1 MQLVACVDTLNA
13 GVHFPVDTQPSA
25 LGWKALAVNLSDLA
39 AMGAQ
44 PCWALLSLSL
54 PSAECPS
61 VEEVIAGLTHLARL
75 HGVALVGGDTTRGP
89 LSLTVTALGQV
100 PAGTALVRSGARIG
114 DAIVVTGNLG
124 DAAAGL
130 MLATGQVV
138 AQSHAVSETLR
149 KRLDYPT
156 PRVAAGI
163 AVRGIASASIDVSDG
178 LLADLGHV
186 CAESGVGAAIDL
198 ESVPLSAEILSALP
212 RHMAQ
217 LLALSGGD
225 DYELCLTV
233 PREHLET
240 ALVALRGAGCAPHLV
255 GRVTAEPGV
264 QVLDAAGMDVTPRQ
278 RGYEHFS

>member
-13 GVHFPVDTQPSA
+13 GVHFPADTQPDA

-54 PSAECPS
+54 PSAETPS
-61 VEEVIAGLTHLARL
+61 VDELILGLTHLARL
-75 HGVALVGGDTTRGP
+75 HGMALVGGDTTRGP

-100 PAGTALVRSGARIG
+100 PAGTALVRSGARVG
-114 DAIVVTGNLG
+114 DAIVVTGTLG

-130 MLATGQVV
+130 MLAMGQV
-138 AQSHAVSETLR
+138 AAPSRAAGEMLR

-156 PRVAAGI
+156 PRIAAGT
-163 AVRGIASASIDVSDG
+163 AMRGIASACIDVSDG

-186 CAESGVGAAIDL
+186 CAASGVGVQIDI
-198 ESVPLSAEILSALP
+198 EAVPLSAEILSVLP
-212 RHMAQ
+212 RGVAQ
-217 LLALSGGD
+217 RLALSGGD
-225 DYELCLTV
+225 DYELCVAV
-233 PREHLET
+233 PRDHLET
-240 ALVALRGAGCAPHLV
+240 ALAALRGVGCAPHIV